1 MEYTLRLDPRCWC
14 SARAGTYPD
23 IEKAALLQM
32 DSCEFMLRLVCRDVV
47 HKNVFHLLKVPMELV
62 YGVN

>member
-23 IEKAALLQM
+23 IEHTAMLQM
-32 DSCEFMLRLVCRDVV
+32 DSCECVLRLMCKDLV
-47 HKNVFHLLKVPMELV
+47 HRNVFHLLNVPMELV
-62 YGVN
+62 YGVA